1 MDRTE
6 RIAALNDQL
15 RRDHS
20 YGKVV
25 ITRGI
30 QALGHQ
36 AIMGVL
42 AAVAAFSDFT
52 PDNDPYAEHDCAV
65 MNVGDHRIIWKI
77 DTYDTDLN
85 FASDD
90 PANPAVTIR
99 LLTIMLADEY

>member
-15 RRDHS
+15 RRDHR

-36 AIMGVL
+36 AIQEVL
-42 AAVAAFSDFT
+42 AAVAAFAEFT
-52 PDNDPYAEHDCAV
+52 PENDPYAEHDCAL
-65 MNVGDHRIIWKI
+65 MTVGGHRVIWKV
-77 DTYDTDLN
+77 DCYDTDLN

-90 PANPAVTIR
+90 PADPAVTIR
-99 LLTIMLADEY
+99 VLTIMLSDEW